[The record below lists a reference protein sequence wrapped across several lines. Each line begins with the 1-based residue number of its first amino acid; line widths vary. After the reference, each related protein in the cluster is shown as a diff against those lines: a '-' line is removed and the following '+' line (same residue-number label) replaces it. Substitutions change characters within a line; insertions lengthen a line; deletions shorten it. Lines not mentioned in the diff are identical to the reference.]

1 MRHAAS
7 EGSTGLDW
15 DWLPKKELRKPIV
28 ALSALVVVATCSTVR
43 ASMEFAANEED
54 PTPVTDRTDN
64 LPQPAV
70 PGDSIDTST
79 DTDQSS
85 SDRVVVDGA
94 SRVGVCNI
102 WQEQGFIGR
111 GFVCPDTS
119 TQINPDVQPL
129 ADSDVQPLADSDV
142 QPLADS
148 DVQPLADSDFQTAGG
163 SNPDTQVLVDVD
175 SINQSTTA

>member
-129 ADSDVQPLADSDV
+129 ADSDVQPLADSD
-142 QPLADS
+142 
-148 DVQPLADSDFQTAGG
+148 FQTAGG

>member
-1 MRHAAS
+1 
-7 EGSTGLDW
+7 
-15 DWLPKKELRKPIV
+15 
-28 ALSALVVVATCSTVR
+28 
-43 ASMEFAANEED
+43 MEFAEHGKKD
-54 PTPVTDRTDN
+54 PTPVIDGTDD

-70 PGDSIDTST
+70 SGDSIDTG
-79 DTDQSS
+79 TDQS

-129 ADSDVQPLADSDV
+129 ADSD
-142 QPLADS
+142 
-148 DVQPLADSDFQTAGG
+148 FQTAGG

-175 SINQSTTA
+175 RIDQSTTA

>member
-15 DWLPKKELRKPIV
+15 YWLPKKELRKPIG
-28 ALSALVVVATCSTVR
+28 ALSALVVAATCSTVC
-43 ASMEFAANEED
+43 ASIDFAEYGEKD
-54 PTPVTDRTDN
+54 PTPVTDGTDD

-70 PGDSIDTST
+70 PGDSIDTGT
-79 DTDQSS
+79 GADQS

-94 SRVGVCNI
+94 SRVGVCNM

-111 GFVCPDTS
+111 GFVCPDTG

-129 ADSDVQPLADSDV
+129 AN
-142 QPLADS
+142 
-148 DVQPLADSDFQTAGG
+148 SDFQTAGG
-163 SNPDTQVLVDVD
+163 SNPDTQVFVDVD
-175 SINQSTTA
+175 SIGQSTTA

>member
-7 EGSTGLDW
+7 DGSTGLDW

-28 ALSALVVVATCSTVR
+28 ALSALVVAATCSTVR

-129 ADSDVQPLADSDV
+129 ADSDVQPLADSD
-142 QPLADS
+142 
-148 DVQPLADSDFQTAGG
+148 FQTAGG

>member
-15 DWLPKKELRKPIV
+15 DWLPKKELRKPIG
-28 ALSALVVVATCSTVR
+28 ALSALVVAATCSTVHE
-43 ASMEFAANEED
+43 SMDLATHGEKD

-94 SRVGVCNI
+94 FYESTCQI
-102 WQEQGFIGR
+102 WRESGQAGK
-111 GFVCPDTS
+111 FVCA
-119 TQINPDVQPL
+119 NPNRTFNPGVQPVGGANPGTQFYVNIDS
-129 ADSDVQPLADSDV
+129 AD
-142 QPLADS
+142 
-148 DVQPLADSDFQTAGG
+148 
-163 SNPDTQVLVDVD
+163 
-175 SINQSTTA
+175 QSTKA

>member
-129 ADSDVQPLADSDV
+129 ADSDVQPLADSD
-142 QPLADS
+142 
-148 DVQPLADSDFQTAGG
+148 FQTAGG

-175 SINQSTTA
+175 SINQSTTE

>member
-15 DWLPKKELRKPIV
+15 DWLPKKELRKPIG
-28 ALSALVVVATCSTVR
+28 ALSAIVVAATCSTVCT
-43 ASMEFAANEED
+43 SMEFAANEEED

-94 SRVGVCNI
+94 FYESTCQI
-102 WQEQGFIGR
+102 WRESGQAGK
-111 GFVCPDTS
+111 FVCA
-119 TQINPDVQPL
+119 NPNRIFNPGVQP
-129 ADSDVQPLADSDV
+129 V
-142 QPLADS
+142 
-148 DVQPLADSDFQTAGG
+148 GG
-163 SNPDTQVLVDVD
+163 ANPDTQVYVNID
-175 SINQSTTA
+175 SADQSTTA

>member
-1 MRHAAS
+1 MGILESGRPAMRHAAS

-28 ALSALVVVATCSTVR
+28 ALSALAVTMTCFTVR
-43 ASMEFAANEED
+43 ASMEFAANEEED

-94 SRVGVCNI
+94 FYESTCQI
-102 WQEQGFIGR
+102 WRESGQAGK
-111 GFVCPDTS
+111 FVCA
-119 TQINPDVQPL
+119 NPNRTFNPGVQP
-129 ADSDVQPLADSDV
+129 V
-142 QPLADS
+142 
-148 DVQPLADSDFQTAGG
+148 GG
-163 SNPDTQVLVDVD
+163 VNPDTQFHVNID
-175 SINQSTTA
+175 SANQSTTA

>member
-1 MRHAAS
+1 MGILEFGRPAMRHAAS

-129 ADSDVQPLADSDV
+129 ADSDVQPLADSD
-142 QPLADS
+142 
-148 DVQPLADSDFQTAGG
+148 FQTAGG

>member
-28 ALSALVVVATCSTVR
+28 ALSALVVVVTCSTVR

-129 ADSDVQPLADSDV
+129 ADSDVQPLS
-142 QPLADS
+142 
-148 DVQPLADSDFQTAGG
+148 DSDFQTAGG

>member
-70 PGDSIDTST
+70 PGDSIDTGT
-79 DTDQSS
+79 GADQS

-129 ADSDVQPLADSDV
+129 ADSDVQPLS
-142 QPLADS
+142 
-148 DVQPLADSDFQTAGG
+148 DSDFQTAGG

>member
-15 DWLPKKELRKPIV
+15 DWLPKKELRKPIG
-28 ALSALVVVATCSTVR
+28 ALSALVVAATCSTVCT
-43 ASMEFAANEED
+43 SMELATNEEKD
-54 PTPVTDRTDN
+54 PTPVIDGTDN

-70 PGDSIDTST
+70 PGDSIDTGT
-79 DTDQSS
+79 NSS
-85 SDRVVVDGA
+85 ADVIEVDGA

-129 ADSDVQPLADSDV
+129 ADSDVQPLADSD
-142 QPLADS
+142 
-148 DVQPLADSDFQTAGG
+148 FQTAGG
-163 SNPDTQVLVDVD
+163 SNPDTRVFVDVD
-175 SINQSTTA
+175 SIDQSTTA

>member
-1 MRHAAS
+1 MDILKSGRSAMRHAAS

-129 ADSDVQPLADSDV
+129 ADSDVQPLADSD
-142 QPLADS
+142 
-148 DVQPLADSDFQTAGG
+148 FQTAGG

>member
-1 MRHAAS
+1 MDILKSGRPAMRHAAS

-15 DWLPKKELRKPIV
+15 DWLPKKELRKPIG
-28 ALSALVVVATCSTVR
+28 ALSAIVVVATCSTVR
-43 ASMEFAANEED
+43 ASMEFAANEAED

-70 PGDSIDTST
+70 PGDSIGTGT
-79 DTDQSS
+79 NSS
-85 SDRVVVDGA
+85 ADVIEVDGA

-102 WQEQGFIGR
+102 WQEQGLIGR

-129 ADSDVQPLADSDV
+129 ADSD
-142 QPLADS
+142 
-148 DVQPLADSDFQTAGG
+148 FQTAGG
-163 SNPDTQVLVDVD
+163 SNPDTQVLVDID

>member
-28 ALSALVVVATCSTVR
+28 VLSALVVAATCSTVHE
-43 ASMEFAANEED
+43 SMDLATHGEKD

-79 DTDQSS
+79 DTDQPS

-94 SRVGVCNI
+94 FYESTCQI
-102 WQEQGFIGR
+102 WRESGQAGK
-111 GFVCPDTS
+111 FVCA
-119 TQINPDVQPL
+119 NPNRIFNPGVQP
-129 ADSDVQPLADSDV
+129 V
-142 QPLADS
+142 
-148 DVQPLADSDFQTAGG
+148 GG
-163 SNPDTQVLVDVD
+163 ANPDTQVYVNID
-175 SINQSTTA
+175 SADQSTTA

>member
-85 SDRVVVDGA
+85 SDRVVVDGT

-129 ADSDVQPLADSDV
+129 ADSDVQPLADSD
-142 QPLADS
+142 
-148 DVQPLADSDFQTAGG
+148 FQTAGG